1 MKSILV
7 FSNGEKIGDGIIKL
21 PLLNEI
27 KRRLPNHKLYW
38 MTDHGNTVYTTTL
51 KEIANKFIYKFFEKA
66 NFNFFFSKKI
76 SKKFDLEKESFD
88 IIFDTQKSVFR
99 TMTLKK
105 IKHNTFISGAASG
118 FFSDIKLSKLIKNQ
132 KKYYLE
138 NLYDLLDLVVKMEVD
153 KNFNFPINQNIEEIL
168 KKIFKKNYKYAGIAP
183 GAGEKN
189 KIWPIGNFIE
199 VCCDLESKGFVI
211 VFYLGPDEKK
221 IQPLLKDKFK
231 TALFLEDHKLL
242 NNYQN
247 IEIIMASTKFLKF
260 ALSNDSGVSHMLS
273 TNHCSLIK
281 LFGPKDSKKFTPKM
295 NKLITISA
303 DENNSNKIED
313 IKISRVIDTIDSL
326 EDNNV

>member
-1 MKSILV
+1 MKSILI

-27 KRRLPNHKLYW
+27 KRRLPNHKIYW
-38 MTDHGNTVYTTTL
+38 MTDYGNTVYTTTL

-66 NFNFFFSKKI
+66 KFNFFLSKKI
-76 SKKFDLEKESFD
+76 SNKFDLEKENFD

-105 IKHNTFISGAASG
+105 IKHKTFISGAASG
-118 FFSDIKLSKLIKNQ
+118 FFSDIKLPKFIKNQ
-132 KKYYLE
+132 RKYYLE
-138 NLYDLLDLVVKMEVD
+138 NLYDLLDLIVKMEVD
-153 KNFNFPINQNIEEIL
+153 KNFNFPINKNIEKIL
-168 KKIFKKNYKYAGIAP
+168 KKIFKKNSKYVGIAP

-189 KIWPIGNFIE
+189 KIWPIKNFIE
-199 VCCDLESKGFVI
+199 VCYYLESKGFVL
-211 VFYLGPDEKK
+211 VFYLGPDEKEFQQLFK
-221 IQPLLKDKFK
+221 NNFK
-231 TALFLEDHKLL
+231 TALFLEDHELL
-242 NNYQN
+242 NNLNN
-247 IEIIMASTKFLKF
+247 IEIIMTSTKFLKL

-281 LFGPKDSKKFTPKM
+281 LFGPKDSKKFTPKL

-303 DENNSNKIED
+303 DDNNSNKIED
-313 IKISRVIDTIDSL
+313 IKISKVIETIDSL